1 MLYIFLTFFRYCW
14 RKCDGC
20 TSFIPVI

>member
-1 MLYIFLTFFRYCW
+1 MFLFIFFRYCW
-14 RKCDGC
+14 RKCDRC